1 MEVPS
6 LHPDTIKE
14 VKAKADIY
22 EVVSSYVVLK
32 KQGKDYQ
39 GLCPFHQERSP
50 SFTVSPSKQMY
61 YCFGCQAGGG
71 AVNFLMEINK
81 QSFAEVVL
89 DLARQYQIS
98 IKTLAPEKR
107 QELQRQ
113 LTEREQLGEIMA
125 VAANFYQHA
134 LSQPQG
140 QAALTYLKDQRQ
152 ISADTIKDFQLGY
165 SPASWD
171 TLYQYLTV
179 TKKFSVKL
187 VEAAGLIVPRRATH
201 APEGTSGERE
211 ALNER
216 SGYYDRFRDRLMI
229 PIWDVNGRVI
239 AFGGR
244 SLGDAQPK
252 YLNSP
257 ETPLFDKGKTLYGLN
272 LAKDAIKKEDRA
284 VVVEGYFDVI
294 ALHAAGITNAVA
306 SLGTALNNYQIKQLL
321 RFTDSKQIVFNFD
334 ADKAGTLAT
343 ARAIEEVANLA
354 YQGQVQLRV
363 LNLPAGKDADEFLK
377 ENSSDIYSERLAN
390 APLWLDWQ
398 LEKAIVDRDL
408 QDARFYQQAME
419 DSISLLLKITD
430 TNARSFYLQKAARLL
445 SGSDVRQIPL
455 LVENLNTELKRKQ
468 REIKTPK
475 FNYQPPATRSVTES
489 DFTFTAEDFAPPVDD
504 EIISNDTL
512 VPARLSP
519 QQRLVEQAE
528 AVLLR
533 LYLHYPEHRLTII
546 DTLDQA
552 DLIFNLPH
560 HRFIWQKILE
570 VSALGEIDYLD
581 PNLIGHLQ
589 DLYGSYRSEMTQV
602 SHLFNL
608 DERTAQE
615 IQRST
620 LVIRA
625 AGACLEKA
633 ACEQQR
639 SYYLAQW
646 QSAEMSPERKQECY
660 ELFYEAQRK
669 LELIEQQRLFTMT
682 DLIGCG

>member
-71 AVNFLMEINK
+71 AVNFLMEVNK
-81 QSFAEVVL
+81 QSFAEVIL
-89 DLARQYQIS
+89 DLARQYQVS

-125 VAANFYQHA
+125 VAANFYHHT
-134 LSQPQG
+134 LSQAQG
-140 QAALTYLKDQRQ
+140 AAALAYLQDKRQ
-152 ISADTIKDFQLGY
+152 LSTETIKDFQLGY

-171 TLYQYLTV
+171 ALCQYLTV
-179 TKKFSVKL
+179 TKKFSVKM
-187 VEAAGLIVPRRATH
+187 VEAAGLIVPRK
-201 APEGTSGERE
+201 EG
-211 ALNER
+211 
-216 SGYYDRFRDRLMI
+216 SGYYDRFRNRLMI
-229 PIWDVNGRVI
+229 PIWDINGRVI

-244 SLGDAQPK
+244 SLGDEQPK

-294 ALHAAGITNAVA
+294 ALHAVGITNAVA

-377 ENSSDIYSERLAN
+377 ENSGDIYSERLAN

-398 LEKAIVDRDL
+398 LEKAIIDRDL
-408 QDARFYQQAME
+408 QDARFYQQAMA
-419 DSISLLLKITD
+419 DSVSLLLKITD
-430 TNARSFYLQKAARLL
+430 INARSFYLQKAAQLL
-445 SGSDVRQIPL
+445 SGQDVRQIPL

-468 REIKTPK
+468 REVKTTK
-475 FNYQPPATRSVTES
+475 SSYQPPETRGTQES
-489 DFTFTAEDFAPPVDD
+489 DFSFTAEDFESPDYEV
-504 EIISNDTL
+504 INNDTL
-512 VPARLSP
+512 IPARLSP

-552 DLIFNLPH
+552 DLIFSLPH

-570 VSALGEIDYLD
+570 VGELGAIDYLD

-589 DLYGSYRSEMTQV
+589 DLYGSHRSEMAQI

-669 LELIEQQRLFTMT
+669 LESIEQQRLFTMT

>member
-50 SFTVSPSKQMY
+50 SFTVSPGKQMY

-81 QSFAEVVL
+81 QSFAEVIL
-89 DLARQYQIS
+89 DLARQYQVS

-125 VAANFYQHA
+125 VAANFYHHA

-140 QAALTYLKDQRQ
+140 QAALSYLQDQRQ
-152 ISADTIKDFQLGY
+152 LTADTIKDFQLGY
-165 SPASWD
+165 SPATWD
-171 TLYQYLTV
+171 TLCQYLTV
-179 TKKFSVKL
+179 TKKFPVKL
-187 VEAAGLIVPRRATH
+187 VEAAGLIVPRRATQ

-211 ALNER
+211 ALKR
-216 SGYYDRFRDRLMI
+216 ASGHYDRFRNRLMI
-229 PIWDVNGRVI
+229 PIWDINGRVI

-244 SLGDAQPK
+244 SLGDEQPK

-272 LAKDAIKKEDRA
+272 LAKDTIKKEDRV
-284 VVVEGYFDVI
+284 VVVEGFFDVI

-377 ENSSDIYSERLAN
+377 ENSSDLYSERLAN

-408 QDARFYQQAME
+408 QDARFYQQAMA
-419 DSISLLLKITD
+419 DSINLLLKITD
-430 TNARSFYLQKAARLL
+430 TNARSFYLQKAAQLL

-468 REIKTPK
+468 REVKPTK
-475 FNYQPPATRSVTES
+475 SSYQPPATRGTPES
-489 DFTFTAEDFAPPVDD
+489 DFTFTAEDFAAPDD
-504 EIISNDTL
+504 EAINNDTL

-552 DLIFNLPH
+552 DLIFSLPH

-570 VSALGEIDYLD
+570 VGELGAIDYLD

-589 DLYGSYRSEMTQV
+589 DLYGSHRSEMAQI

-646 QSAEMSPERKQECY
+646 QSPEMSPERKQECY

-669 LELIEQQRLFTMT
+669 LESIEQQRLFTMT

>member
-71 AVNFLMEINK
+71 AVNFLMEVNK
-81 QSFAEVVL
+81 QSFAEVIL
-89 DLARQYQIS
+89 DLARQYQVRV
-98 IKTLAPEKR
+98 KTLAPEKR

-125 VAANFYQHA
+125 VAANFYHHA
-134 LSQPQG
+134 LSQLQG

-152 ISADTIKDFQLGY
+152 LSAETIQDFQLGY

-171 TLYQYLTV
+171 TLYQFLTG
-179 TKKFSVKL
+179 TKKFPVKL
-187 VEAAGLIVPRRATH
+187 VEAAGLIIPRK
-201 APEGTSGERE
+201 EG
-211 ALNER
+211 

-229 PIWDVNGRVI
+229 PIWDINGRVI
-239 AFGGR
+239 GFGGR
-244 SLGDAQPK
+244 SLGDEQPK

-272 LAKDAIKKEDRA
+272 LAKDSIKKEDRV

-334 ADKAGTLAT
+334 ADKAGNLAT

-377 ENSSDIYSERLAN
+377 ENSSAVYSERLAN

-398 LEKAIVDRDL
+398 LEKAIVERDL
-408 QDARFYQQAME
+408 QDVRCYQQAMQ
-419 DSISLLLKITD
+419 DSIDLLLKITD
-430 TNARSFYLQKAARLL
+430 TNTRSYYLQKAAQLL
-445 SGSDVRQIPL
+445 SGTDVRQIPL

-468 REIKTPK
+468 REVKNPK
-475 FNYQPPATRSVTES
+475 SSYQQPAERNTYEPDRE
-489 DFTFTAEDFAPPVDD
+489 AAL
-504 EIISNDTL
+504 EISKFVSNDTL
-512 VPARLSP
+512 LPARLSP

-528 AVLLR
+528 AALLR
-533 LYLHYPEHRLTII
+533 LYLHCPEQRLTII

-552 DLIFNLPH
+552 DLIFSLSH

-570 VSALGEIDYLD
+570 VGELGAIDYLD
-581 PNLIGHLQ
+581 PNLAGHLQ
-589 DLYGSYRSEMTQV
+589 DLYGSHRSEMAQV

-608 DERTAQE
+608 DERTSQE
-615 IQRST
+615 ILRST

-646 QSAEMSPERKQECY
+646 QRADMAPERKQECY

-669 LELIEQQRLFTMT
+669 LESIEQQRLFSMT
-682 DLIGCG
+682 DLLGCG

>member
-81 QSFAEVVL
+81 QSFAEVIL

-134 LSQPQG
+134 LSQPPG
-140 QAALTYLKDQRQ
+140 QAALAYLQDQRQ
-152 ISADTIKDFQLGY
+152 LSTETIQDFQLGY
-165 SPASWD
+165 SPANWD
-171 TLYQYLTV
+171 TLCQYLTV
-179 TKKFSVKL
+179 TKKFPVKL
-187 VEAAGLIVPRRATH
+187 VEAAGLIVSRK
-201 APEGTSGERE
+201 EG
-211 ALNER
+211 
-216 SGYYDRFRDRLMI
+216 SGYYDRFRNRLMI
-229 PIWDVNGRVI
+229 PIWDINDRVI

-244 SLGDAQPK
+244 SLGDEQPK

-284 VVVEGYFDVI
+284 VIVEGYFDVI

-334 ADKAGTLAT
+334 ADKAGNLAT

-377 ENSSDIYSERLAN
+377 ENSSDIYSERLIN

-398 LEKAIVDRDL
+398 LEKAIVDRNL

-430 TNARSFYLQKAARLL
+430 TNARSFYLQKAAQLL
-445 SGSDVRQIPL
+445 SGNDVRQIPL

-468 REIKTPK
+468 REIKPAK
-475 FNYQPPATRSVTES
+475 SNYQPPETRVSSES
-489 DFTFTAEDFAPPVDD
+489 DFTFTAEDFSPPAENDL
-504 EIISNDTL
+504 IGSDTL

-560 HRFIWQKILE
+560 HRFIWQKILD
-570 VSALGEIDYLD
+570 VSALGDIDYLD
-581 PNLIGHLQ
+581 PNLVGHLQ
-589 DLYGSYRSEMTQV
+589 DLYGSHRSEMAQI

-639 SYYLAQW
+639 SYYLTQW

-669 LELIEQQRLFTMT
+669 LESIEQQRLFTMT

>member
-81 QSFAEVVL
+81 QSFAEVIL
-89 DLARQYQIS
+89 DLARQYQVS

-113 LTEREQLGEIMA
+113 LTEREQLGEIIA
-125 VAANFYQHA
+125 VAANFYHHA

-140 QAALTYLKDQRQ
+140 QAALTYLKEQRQ

-171 TLYQYLTV
+171 TLCQYLTV

-187 VEAAGLIVPRRATH
+187 VEAAGLIVPRK
-201 APEGTSGERE
+201 EG
-211 ALNER
+211 

-229 PIWDVNGRVI
+229 PIWDINGRVI

-257 ETPLFDKGKTLYGLN
+257 ETPLFDKGKILYGLN
-272 LAKDAIKKEDRA
+272 LAKDTIKKEDRA

-334 ADKAGTLAT
+334 ADKAGNLAT

-377 ENSSDIYSERLAN
+377 ENSSDIYSERLVN

-430 TNARSFYLQKAARLL
+430 TNARSFYLQKAAQLL
-445 SGSDVRQIPL
+445 SGQDVRQIPL

-468 REIKTPK
+468 REIKPAK
-475 FNYQPPATRSVTES
+475 SNYQPPETRATAES
-489 DFTFTAEDFAPPVDD
+489 DFVFTTEDFSPPA
-504 EIISNDTL
+504 ENELIGSDTL

-560 HRFIWQKILE
+560 HRFIWQKILD
-570 VSALGEIDYLD
+570 VSALGDIDYLD
-581 PNLIGHLQ
+581 PNLVGHLQ
-589 DLYGSYRSEMTQV
+589 DLYESYRSEMAQV

-639 SYYLAQW
+639 SYYLVQW

-669 LELIEQQRLFTMT
+669 LESIEQQRLFTMT

>member
-81 QSFAEVVL
+81 QSFAEVIL
-89 DLARQYQIS
+89 DLARQYQVS

-113 LTEREQLGEIMA
+113 LTEREQLGEVMA
-125 VAANFYQHA
+125 VAANFYHHT

-152 ISADTIKDFQLGY
+152 LAANTIKDFQLGY
-165 SPASWD
+165 SPAGWD
-171 TLYQYLTV
+171 TLCQYLTV
-179 TKKFSVKL
+179 TKKFPVKL
-187 VEAAGLIVPRRATH
+187 VVAAGLIVPRK
-201 APEGTSGERE
+201 EG
-211 ALNER
+211 
-216 SGYYDRFRDRLMI
+216 SGYYDRFRNRLMI
-229 PIWDVNGRVI
+229 PIWDINGRVI
-239 AFGGR
+239 GFGGR
-244 SLGDAQPK
+244 SLGDEQPK

-257 ETPLFDKGKTLYGLN
+257 ETPLFDKGKILYGLN
-272 LAKDAIKKEDRA
+272 LAKDTISKKDRA

-294 ALHAAGITNAVA
+294 ALHAVGITNAVA

-334 ADKAGTLAT
+334 ADKAGNLAT

-377 ENSSDIYSERLAN
+377 ENSSNIYSERLAN

-430 TNARSFYLQKAARLL
+430 TNARSFYLQKAAQLL

-468 REIKTPK
+468 REVKQTK
-475 FNYQPPATRSVTES
+475 SSYQPPETRGTKES
-489 DFTFTAEDFAPPVDD
+489 DFTFTETDFAPAAGA
-504 EIISNDTL
+504 IGQDTL

-552 DLIFNLPH
+552 DLIFSLPH

-570 VSALGEIDYLD
+570 VGELGAIDYLD
-581 PNLIGHLQ
+581 PNLVGHLQ
-589 DLYGSYRSEMTQV
+589 DLYSSHRSEMAQI

-633 ACEQQR
+633 ACEKQR

-660 ELFYEAQRK
+660 ELFYETQRK
-669 LELIEQQRLFTMT
+669 LESIEQQRLFTMV
-682 DLIGCG
+682 DLISCG

>member
-1 MEVPS
+1 
-6 LHPDTIKE
+6 
-14 VKAKADIY
+14 
-22 EVVSSYVVLK
+22 
-32 KQGKDYQ
+32 
-39 GLCPFHQERSP
+39 
-50 SFTVSPSKQMY
+50 MY

-81 QSFAEVVL
+81 QSFAEVIL
-89 DLARQYQIS
+89 DLARQYQVS

-125 VAANFYQHA
+125 VAANFYHHT

-140 QAALTYLKDQRQ
+140 QAALAYLKDQRQ
-152 ISADTIKDFQLGY
+152 ISDVTIQDFQLGY

-171 TLYQYLTV
+171 TLCQYLTV

-187 VEAAGLIVPRRATH
+187 VEAAGLIVPRK
-201 APEGTSGERE
+201 EG
-211 ALNER
+211 

-229 PIWDVNGRVI
+229 PIWDINGRVI

-257 ETPLFDKGKTLYGLN
+257 ETPLFDKGKILYGLN

-321 RFTDSKQIVFNFD
+321 RFTDSKQIIFNFD
-334 ADKAGTLAT
+334 ADKAGNLAT

-377 ENSSDIYSERLAN
+377 ENSSDIYSERLIN

-419 DSISLLLKITD
+419 DSINLLLKITD
-430 TNARSFYLQKAARLL
+430 TNARSFYLQKAAQLL
-445 SGSDVRQIPL
+445 SDQDVRQIPL

-468 REIKTPK
+468 REIKPTK
-475 FNYQPPATRSVTES
+475 STYHPPATRSVTES
-489 DFTFTAEDFAPPVDD
+489 DFTFTEEDFAPLVDD
-504 EIISNDTL
+504 EIINNDTL

-528 AVLLR
+528 ALLLR

-560 HRFIWQKILE
+560 HRFIWQKILD
-570 VSALGEIDYLD
+570 VSSLGDIDYLD
-581 PNLIGHLQ
+581 PNLVGHLQ
-589 DLYGSYRSEMTQV
+589 DLYGGHRSEMAQV

-646 QSAEMSPERKQECY
+646 QSVEMSPERKQECY

-669 LELIEQQRLFTMT
+669 LESIEQQRLFTMT
-682 DLIGCG
+682 DLIGCS

>member
-71 AVNFLMEINK
+71 AVNFLMEVNK
-81 QSFAEVVL
+81 QSFAEVIL
-89 DLARQYQIS
+89 DLARQYQVS

-113 LTEREQLGEIMA
+113 LTEREQLGEIIA

-134 LSQPQG
+134 LSQPHG
-140 QAALTYLKDQRQ
+140 QAALTYLQDQRQ
-152 ISADTIKDFQLGY
+152 LAADTIKDFQLGY

-171 TLYQYLTV
+171 TLCQYLTV
-179 TKKFSVKL
+179 TKNFPVKL
-187 VEAAGLIVPRRATH
+187 VEAAGLIVPRK
-201 APEGTSGERE
+201 EGI
-211 ALNER
+211 
-216 SGYYDRFRDRLMI
+216 GYYDRFRDRLMI

-377 ENSSDIYSERLAN
+377 ENSSGIYSERLAD

-430 TNARSFYLQKAARLL
+430 TNARSFYLQKAAQLL
-445 SGSDVRQIPL
+445 SGTDVRQIPL

-468 REIKTPK
+468 REIKPAK
-475 FNYQPPATRSVTES
+475 SSYQPPETRTTAES
-489 DFTFTAEDFAPPVDD
+489 DFIFTAEDFAPPAED
-504 EIISNDTL
+504 EVLGNDTL

-560 HRFIWQKILE
+560 HRFLWQKILE
-570 VSALGEIDYLD
+570 VGELGVIDYLD

-589 DLYGSYRSEMTQV
+589 DLYGSYRSEIAQV

-646 QSAEMSPERKQECY
+646 QSVEMSPERKQECY

-669 LELIEQQRLFTMT
+669 LESIEQQRLFTMT

>member
-81 QSFAEVVL
+81 QSFAEVIL
-89 DLARQYQIS
+89 DLARQYQVS
-98 IKTLAPEKR
+98 VKTLAPEKR

-134 LSQPQG
+134 LSQLQG
-140 QAALTYLKDQRQ
+140 QAALAYLKEQRQ

-171 TLYQYLTV
+171 TLYQYLTI
-179 TKKFSVKL
+179 TKKFSAKL
-187 VEAAGLIVPRRATH
+187 VEAAGLIVPRK
-201 APEGTSGERE
+201 EG
-211 ALNER
+211 

-294 ALHAAGITNAVA
+294 ALHAVGITSAVA
-306 SLGTALNNYQIKQLL
+306 SL
-321 RFTDSKQIVFNFD
+321 
-334 ADKAGTLAT
+334 
-343 ARAIEEVANLA
+343 
-354 YQGQVQLRV
+354 
-363 LNLPAGKDADEFLK
+363 
-377 ENSSDIYSERLAN
+377 
-390 APLWLDWQ
+390 
-398 LEKAIVDRDL
+398 
-408 QDARFYQQAME
+408 
-419 DSISLLLKITD
+419 
-430 TNARSFYLQKAARLL
+430 
-445 SGSDVRQIPL
+445 
-455 LVENLNTELKRKQ
+455 
-468 REIKTPK
+468 
-475 FNYQPPATRSVTES
+475 
-489 DFTFTAEDFAPPVDD
+489 
-504 EIISNDTL
+504 
-512 VPARLSP
+512 
-519 QQRLVEQAE
+519 
-528 AVLLR
+528 
-533 LYLHYPEHRLTII
+533 
-546 DTLDQA
+546 
-552 DLIFNLPH
+552 
-560 HRFIWQKILE
+560 
-570 VSALGEIDYLD
+570 
-581 PNLIGHLQ
+581 
-589 DLYGSYRSEMTQV
+589 
-602 SHLFNL
+602 
-608 DERTAQE
+608 
-615 IQRST
+615 
-620 LVIRA
+620 
-625 AGACLEKA
+625 
-633 ACEQQR
+633 
-639 SYYLAQW
+639 
-646 QSAEMSPERKQECY
+646 
-660 ELFYEAQRK
+660 
-669 LELIEQQRLFTMT
+669 
-682 DLIGCG
+682 

>member
-1 MEVPS
+1 
-6 LHPDTIKE
+6 
-14 VKAKADIY
+14 
-22 EVVSSYVVLK
+22 
-32 KQGKDYQ
+32 
-39 GLCPFHQERSP
+39 
-50 SFTVSPSKQMY
+50 
-61 YCFGCQAGGG
+61 
-71 AVNFLMEINK
+71 MEINK
-81 QSFAEVVL
+81 QSFAEVIL
-89 DLARQYQIS
+89 DLARQYQVS

-125 VAANFYQHA
+125 VAANFYHHT

-140 QAALTYLKDQRQ
+140 QAALAYLKDQRQ
-152 ISADTIKDFQLGY
+152 ISDVTIQDFQLGY

-171 TLYQYLTV
+171 TLCQYLTV

-187 VEAAGLIVPRRATH
+187 VEAAGLIVPRK
-201 APEGTSGERE
+201 EG
-211 ALNER
+211 

-229 PIWDVNGRVI
+229 PIWDINGRVI

-257 ETPLFDKGKTLYGLN
+257 ETPLFDKGKILYGLN

-321 RFTDSKQIVFNFD
+321 RFTDSKQIIFNFD
-334 ADKAGTLAT
+334 ADKAGNLAT

-377 ENSSDIYSERLAN
+377 ENSSDIYSERLIN

-419 DSISLLLKITD
+419 DSINLLLKITD
-430 TNARSFYLQKAARLL
+430 TNARSFYLQKAAQLL
-445 SGSDVRQIPL
+445 SDQDVRQIPL

-468 REIKTPK
+468 REIKPTK
-475 FNYQPPATRSVTES
+475 STYHPPATRSVTES
-489 DFTFTAEDFAPPVDD
+489 DFTFTEEDFAPLVDD
-504 EIISNDTL
+504 EIINNDTL

-528 AVLLR
+528 ALLLR

-560 HRFIWQKILE
+560 HRFIWQKILD
-570 VSALGEIDYLD
+570 VSSLGDIDYLD
-581 PNLIGHLQ
+581 PNLVGHLQ
-589 DLYGSYRSEMTQV
+589 DLYGGHRSEMAQV

-646 QSAEMSPERKQECY
+646 QSVEMSPERKQECY

-669 LELIEQQRLFTMT
+669 LESIEQQRLFTMT
-682 DLIGCG
+682 DLIGCS